1 MSFHDDLFKS
11 KFGEKL
17 EEGLFWREKTEKM
30 IYCYK
35 ANDYI

>member
-1 MSFHDDLFKS
+1 MEK
-11 KFGEKL
+11 KL

-35 ANDYI
+35 SKHYI